1 MHTMSASSFSIV
13 PTTTTDAPF
22 IYTLF
27 EDAIAYIQQHNYAG
41 WSTYDKAFI
50 LRDIARQLQ
59 FKIVSGNSILCVFS
73 ICYTDPLIWRHLEK
87 GDAIYLHRI
96 VVNPQ
101 FKGQQQFA
109 RVLQWATLQA
119 RQKGLTY
126 IRMDTWAANPKIIE
140 YYKSYG
146 FTHVE
151 NYTTPNTP
159 QLPMQHRNLTV
170 ALLQHIL

>member
-1 MHTMSASSFSIV
+1 MPASIYSIV
-13 PTTTTDAPF
+13 PTTTDDAPF
-22 IYTLF
+22 IYTFF
-27 EDAIAYIQQHNYAG
+27 EGAIDYIQQHNYVG

-50 LRDIARQLQ
+50 QQDIARQLQ
-59 FKIVSGNSILCVFS
+59 FKIVMDTNILCVFS
-73 ICYTDPLIWRHLEK
+73 ICYSDPLIWRHLEK
-87 GDAIYLHRI
+87 GNAIYLHRI
-96 VVNPQ
+96 VVNPL

-109 RVLQWATLQA
+109 RVLQWATQQA
-119 RQKGLTY
+119 KQNGLTY

-170 ALLQHIL
+170 ALLQLML